1 MTTPWMMGRSPS
13 MIASYGS
20 HCGHGA
26 RSTCALQFPTPS
38 NGVIATRDI
47 SGNVPE
53 PVLVV
58 PDDEDKTMV
67 FLLSLFNS
75 PSRFLQ
81 YRVIVYVD
89 DEYDARLFIRAR
101 DLDLDT
107 GSGVATQVGTLL
119 YRPPLHGASRKPNN
133 SIYNTF
139 TSSREHFINGRVDR
153 EGPIHWGCQPSE
165 GGRHTSTNA

>member
-1 MTTPWMMGRSPS
+1 MNEQRARLWRISAI
-13 MIASYGS
+13 IAPEHDQAHFDKSRDDDAVDDGA

-58 PDDEDKTMV
+58 PDDEDKTM
-67 FLLSLFNS
+67 
-75 PSRFLQ
+75 
-81 YRVIVYVD
+81 YRVIV
-89 DEYDARLFIRAR
+89 AR

-107 GSGVATQVGTLL
+107 GSGVATQATTPRSL
-119 YRPPLHGASRKPNN
+119 SQ
-133 SIYNTF
+133 T
-139 TSSREHFINGRVDR
+139 
-153 EGPIHWGCQPSE
+153 
-165 GGRHTSTNA
+165 

>member
-1 MTTPWMMGRSPS
+1 

-58 PDDEDKTMV
+58 PDDEDKTM
-67 FLLSLFNS
+67 
-75 PSRFLQ
+75 
-81 YRVIVYVD
+81 YRVIV
-89 DEYDARLFIRAR
+89 AR

-107 GSGVATQVGTLL
+107 GSGVATQYVWPDYAPNHVSPHITSHALHTL
-119 YRPPLHGASRKPNN
+119 
-133 SIYNTF
+133 IYGDMWF
-139 TSSREHFINGRVDR
+139 MVQSG
-153 EGPIHWGCQPSE
+153 
-165 GGRHTSTNA
+165 HTNR

>member
-1 MTTPWMMGRSPS
+1 MIKRILTRAGMTTPWMMGRSPS

-58 PDDEDKTMV
+58 PDDEDKTM
-67 FLLSLFNS
+67 
-75 PSRFLQ
+75 
-81 YRVIVYVD
+81 YRVIV
-89 DEYDARLFIRAR
+89 AR

-107 GSGVATQVGTLL
+107 GSGVATQATTPRSL
-119 YRPPLHGASRKPNN
+119 SQ
-133 SIYNTF
+133 T
-139 TSSREHFINGRVDR
+139 
-153 EGPIHWGCQPSE
+153 
-165 GGRHTSTNA
+165 